1 MTSVRSCLVTL
12 KVIGL
17 QLCQAVPSN
26 KNGSKCFAKTIS
38 FLFYLYEIYVQ
49 LFLRNTLLQI
59 SLIESIFYK
68 KINEWYIEWQ
78 QVTTS
83 DNEWYN
89 EWQRI
94 TTSDKN
100 DNEWYNECQREVTSD
115 RKWQRG
121 TANDN
126 KWQEVTARGKTN
138 ENGTIHIEEWMIAI
152 FSVTDSRDWWL
163 QLEWLNKETAPKVFQ
178 ESSWY

>member
-1 MTSVRSCLVTL
+1 MPLSDFSKELFSNFEGY
-12 KVIGL
+12 GL

-89 EWQRI
+89 EWQQI
-94 TTSDKN
+94 TTSD
-100 DNEWYNECQREVTSD
+100 S
-115 RKWQRG
+115 KWQR
-121 TANDN
+121 
-126 KWQEVTARGKTN
+126 V
-138 ENGTIHIEEWMIAI
+138 
-152 FSVTDSRDWWL
+152 V
-163 QLEWLNKETAPKVFQ
+163 
-178 ESSWY
+178 